1 MFRNFAAMTDQKKHF
16 TIYAESTPNPATMKF
31 VANHL
36 LVEADRGFEFFT
48 GEDAVEAPLISRLF
62 RFAFVESV
70 FVKHNFITITKLEKI
85 EWYDVVNQIREF
97 IQDNLNAG
105 MAIVNNHT
113 ENEEVTVVNQ
123 NSLTEHATPKNDV
136 EKNIVAILDEYVKPA
151 VENDGGNILFES
163 YDEGTVNLVLK
174 GSCSGCP
181 SSTVTL
187 KSGVEGLLKQMMPE
201 DVKDVVAV
209 EG

>member
-1 MFRNFAAMTDQKKHF
+1 MSDQKKHY
-16 TIYAESTPNPATMKF
+16 TVYAESTPNPATMKF

-36 LVEADRGFEFFT
+36 VVEGDGGYEFLSA
-48 GEDAVEAPLISRLF
+48 EQAVDAPMVLRLF

-70 FVKHNFITITKLEKI
+70 FAKDNFITITKLDKI
-85 EWYDVVNQIREF
+85 EWHDVVNQIREF

-105 MAIVNNHT
+105 MA
-113 ENEEVTVVNQ
+113 VVNEQ
-123 NSLTEHATPKNDV
+123 NDQAVSNTVQDSRTEHATPKNDV
-136 EKNIVAILDEYVKPA
+136 EKNIVAILDEYVRPA

-163 YDEGTVNLVLK
+163 FSEGTVNLVLK

-187 KSGVEGLLKQMMPE
+187 KSGVEGLLKQMMPQ
-201 DVKDVVAV
+201 DVKEVVAV

>member
-1 MFRNFAAMTDQKKHF
+1 MTDQVKHF

-36 LVEADRGFEFFT
+36 LVEGDGGYEFFN
-48 GEDAVEAPLISRLF
+48 GEQAADAPLISRLF

-70 FVKHNFITITKLEKI
+70 FVKHHFITITKLEKI

-105 MAIVNNHT
+105 MQ
-113 ENEEVTVVNQ
+113 VVNKQ
-123 NSLTEHATPKNDV
+123 EANAPIENHVESSRTEHAEPQNDI
-136 EKNIVAILDEYVKPA
+136 EKNIVAILDEYIRPA

-187 KSGVEGLLKQMMPE
+187 KSGVEGLLKQMMPD